1 MTANLLADI
10 AEVLR
15 TFPRIGRHEL
25 YCHTSV
31 YLAIQRIGDIQPQY
45 PPHPLDRFFGADVI
59 VAPELGRGVWEMY
72 SDGKLVGYGRI
83 RE

>member
-1 MTANLLADI
+1 VSLLDDI
-10 AEVLR
+10 AEALR
-15 TFPRIGRHEL
+15 TFPRLGRYEL

-31 YLAIQRIGDIQPQY
+31 YRAIQQVSIS
-45 PPHPLDRFFGADVI
+45 PPVPFVEVRALYGADIVI
-59 VAPELGRGVWEMY
+59 APELGEGVWEMY